1 MREVKVDAEKK
12 LAYAQGGALWSEFDA
27 ATTAKGLVSVGG
39 TVSHT
44 GIGGTSTR
52 GRSNAQV

>member
-27 ATTAKGLVSVGG
+27 ATIAKGLVSV
-39 TVSHT
+39 
-44 GIGGTSTR
+44 
-52 GRSNAQV
+52 

>member
-1 MREVKVDAEKK
+1 MDAEKK